1 MLTAFTDGEGEQ
13 DVLASL
19 RPSRRDRRLA
29 AADIVRGLYAW
40 PIWVLLGMNDIRQ
53 RYRRSRIGQFWI
65 TLSIGIF
72 IASIGGVYS
81 LLFGREVDD
90 YIPYLATN
98 YVVWGFISSTATD
111 CTSVFIQSA
120 GYLRQEA
127 LPKTIFVMR
136 ILARNF
142 MILAHNVVVIP
153 IVFIVFSVMP
163 GPSLVLAIPGLFLL
177 GLAGFATALIFGVL
191 CTRFRDLPQII
202 QSLLQIGFFLTPVLW
217 RPEQLP
223 SDARLVVAINPLAA
237 YLHIVTEPMLGQI
250 PSLGTY
256 ARAFAA
262 TVILFAIALPLFA
275 RFRARIV
282 YWL

>member
-1 MLTAFTDGEGEQ
+1 M
-13 DVLASL
+13 LASL
-19 RPSRRDRRLA
+19 RPSLRDWRLA
-29 AADIVRGLYAW
+29 VADIVHGLYAW
-40 PIWVLLGMNDIRQ
+40 PTWGLLGINDIRQ

-65 TLSIGIF
+65 TLSLGIF
-72 IASIGGVYS
+72 VGSIGSIYS
-81 LLFGREVDD
+81 MLFGREVED
-90 YIPYLATN
+90 YVPYFATN
-98 YVVWGFISSTATD
+98 YVIWSFISSTIVD
-111 CTSVFIQSA
+111 CTSIFVQSA

-127 LPKTIFVMR
+127 LSKTIFVMR
-136 ILARNF
+136 LLVKNF

-191 CTRFRDLPQII
+191 CTRFRDLPQVI

-223 SDARLVVAINPLAA
+223 PDARLVVAINPLAA